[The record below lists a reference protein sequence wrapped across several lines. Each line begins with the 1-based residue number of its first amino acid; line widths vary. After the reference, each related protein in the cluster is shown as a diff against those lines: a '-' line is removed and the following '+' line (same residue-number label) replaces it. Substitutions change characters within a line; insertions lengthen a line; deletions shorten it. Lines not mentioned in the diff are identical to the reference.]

1 MQTVKDFLE
10 AYVSQ
15 NGSARVL
22 VNGDYVDT
30 GVAGVKEVND
40 APVDVYVVKDTGID
54 TDIAKDADA
63 VLYVSD
69 NKISVRSNTFP
80 NNVLNATHMAA
91 NLTDKLMAFTKSG
104 LPHAPASETTTPEPP
119 VEEPVNTTIPPA
131 PEPLPFSVSG
141 SDESVEEEG
150 EVDDSDDSEGMVW

>member
-30 GVAGVKEVND
+30 GVAGVEEVND

-80 NNVLNATHMAA
+80 NNV
-91 NLTDKLMAFTKSG
+91 
-104 LPHAPASETTTPEPP
+104 
-119 VEEPVNTTIPPA
+119 
-131 PEPLPFSVSG
+131 
-141 SDESVEEEG
+141 
-150 EVDDSDDSEGMVW
+150 